1 MRFSTLSS
9 PQKSAAAPL
18 GSSLLLAL
26 CVLGGLVAG
35 WGLLNYP
42 PVKVVAVALGTICI
56 ALAAWQIEA
65 ALYGV
70 GIFLVLLQE
79 GNTTEGT
86 PFSFLEWLNKPNIPS
101 LLEVL
106 FCVVFAAF
114 CLRYFILQ
122 DERYNLDGMKVPLVL
137 YFLLLFLALAHGLD
151 AGTDNIFRKEDLKRF
166 LFPVLFYISAI
177 NILDTREKITRML
190 AVLFW
195 VMLPKTYLGIFYY
208 LRGLGFPYGDQRV
221 VFLESG
227 DQTLI
232 VTIIVLAIALL
243 SEAKLGRK
251 SLLFMAWG
259 LAPMLF
265 ALIFSY
271 RRNDMYGAILSLFLL
286 LLLSR
291 GARKAR
297 LIRLFA
303 VGGGGA
309 FLLMLLLAGTGL
321 VPTGD
326 FLKKRMV
333 SVVDRDESS
342 NTAHM
347 NEWIVTV
354 EDTMKSPFFG
364 LGLGAVHSPVPEF
377 DLINLHTVHNAN
389 LMLWMKMGLF
399 AVLLFFWCLYRYC
412 RLGVSE
418 ALRRGDPLQMGL
430 FSTVALW
437 CIAMNVG
444 PSWFYYR
451 ESCLMALVM
460 AMVGRLSVLGRQQ
473 PPVSESPAS
482 PPPSARRAP
491 AWAMQPRERALP
503 GGENN
508 GPG

>member
-9 PQKSAAAPL
+9 QHRAAVPM
-18 GSSLLLAL
+18 GSTVLLAF
-26 CVLGGLVAG
+26 CVMGGLVAG
-35 WGLLNYP
+35 WGVLNYT

-56 ALAAWQIEA
+56 ALAAWQIELS
-65 ALYGV
+65 LYGV
-70 GIFLVLLQE
+70 GVFLVLLQE
-79 GNTTEGT
+79 GDTTEGT

-106 FCVVFAAF
+106 FCVIFAAF
-114 CLRYFILQ
+114 CLRYFIMQ
-122 DERYNLDGMKVPLVL
+122 DERYRLDGMKAPLVL

-151 AGTDNIFRKEDLKRF
+151 VGTDHIFRKEDFKKF
-166 LFPVLFYISAI
+166 LFPVLFFISAV
-177 NILDTREKITRML
+177 NILDTRERITRLL

-208 LRGLGFPYGDQRV
+208 LRGLGFPYGDQKV

-232 VTIIVLAIALL
+232 VTIIVLAVALL

-265 ALIFSY
+265 ALVFSY

-291 GARKAR
+291 GTRRAR
-297 LIRLFA
+297 LIKIFA

-309 FLLMLLLAGTGL
+309 FLLLALLAGTGV
-321 VPTGD
+321 VPTGN
-326 FLKKRMV
+326 FLKNRMV

-342 NTAHM
+342 NTAHL

-377 DLINLHTVHNAN
+377 DVINLHTVHNAL

-412 RLGVSE
+412 RLGVSD
-418 ALRRGDPLQMGL
+418 ALRRADPLQMGL
-430 FSTVALW
+430 FATVALW
-437 CIAMNVG
+437 MLAMNVG

-460 AMVGRLSVLGRQQ
+460 AVVVRLALLGRGE
-473 PPVSESPAS
+473 PPVSVVVVG
-482 PPPSARRAP
+482 PPAP
-491 AWAMQPRERALP
+491 APPVFVRATQPRERALP
-503 GGENN
+503 GGKNH
-508 GPG
+508 GPR

>member
-1 MRFSTLSS
+1 MRLSTFTSR
-9 PQKSAAAPL
+9 QKPAA
-18 GSSLLLAL
+18 GSSMLLTL
-26 CVLGGLVAG
+26 CLLGGLVAG
-35 WGLLNYP
+35 WGIINYP

-70 GIFLVLLQE
+70 GVFLVLLQE
-79 GNTTEGT
+79 GDTNPDS

-106 FCVVFAAF
+106 FCVIFAAF
-114 CLRYFILQ
+114 CLRYFIMQ
-122 DERYNLDGMKVPLVL
+122 DGRYNLDGMKVPLVL

-151 AGTDNIFRKEDLKRF
+151 AGTDHIFRKEDFKKF

-177 NILDTREKITRML
+177 NILDTREKITRL
-190 AVLFW
+190 LEVLFW

-208 LRGLGFPYGDQRV
+208 LMGLGFPYGDQRV

-232 VTIIVLAIALL
+232 VTIIVLGIALL
-243 SEAKLGRK
+243 CEVKLGRR
-251 SLLFMAWG
+251 SLLFMVWG

-271 RRNDMYGAILSLFLL
+271 RRNDMYGAIVSLVLL
-286 LLLSR
+286 FLLSR
-291 GARKAR
+291 GARRER
-297 LIRLFA
+297 LVKLFA

-309 FLLMLLLAGTGL
+309 FLLMVLLAGTGV

-354 EDTMKSPFFG
+354 EDTMKSPVFG

-377 DLINLHTVHNAN
+377 DVINLHTVHNAL
-389 LMLWMKMGLF
+389 LMLWMKMGGL
-399 AVLLFFWCLYRYC
+399 AVVLFFWCLYRYC
-412 RLGVSE
+412 RLGVTE
-418 ALRRGDPLQMGL
+418 ALRRPDPLLLGL
-430 FSTVALW
+430 FSTVGLW
-437 CIAMNVG
+437 LLAMNVG

-460 AMVGRLSVLGRQQ
+460 AMVGRLVLLGRQS
-473 PPVSESPAS
+473 PPVAQAPYAPRRQAYVAS
-482 PPPSARRAP
+482 P
-491 AWAMQPRERALP
+491 REIPFP
-503 GGENN
+503 GGKNH
-508 GPG
+508 GPN

>member
-1 MRFSTLSS
+1 MRSSTLSS
-9 PQKSAAAPL
+9 RQKSAAAPL
-18 GSSLLLAL
+18 GNSILLTL
-26 CVLGGLVAG
+26 CVLGGLAAG
-35 WGLLNYP
+35 WGILNYP
-42 PVKVVAVALGTICI
+42 PVKVVAVALGTLCI
-56 ALAAWQIEA
+56 VLAAWQIEV

-79 GNTTEGT
+79 GDTTEGT
-86 PFSFLEWLNKPNIPS
+86 PFTFLEWLNKPNIPS

-106 FCVVFAAF
+106 FCAIFAAF

-122 DERYNLDGMKVPLVL
+122 DERYNLDGMKVPLAL

-151 AGTDNIFRKEDLKRF
+151 AGTDHIFRKEDFKKF
-166 LFPVLFYISAI
+166 LFPVLFYISAV
-177 NILDTREKITRML
+177 NILDTREKITRLL
-190 AVLFW
+190 AVIFW

-208 LRGLGFPYGDQRV
+208 LRGLGFPYGDQKV

-232 VTIIVLAIALL
+232 VTIIVLAISLL

-251 SLLFMAWG
+251 SLLFMVWG

-265 ALIFSY
+265 ALVFSY
-271 RRNDMYGAILSLFLL
+271 RRNDMWGAIFSLTLL

-291 GARKAR
+291 GAKKVR
-297 LIRLFA
+297 LTKLFTVG
-303 VGGGGA
+303 VGGA
-309 FLLMLLLAGTGL
+309 LFLMLLLAGTGV

-326 FLKKRMV
+326 FLKKRMT

-364 LGLGAVHSPVPEF
+364 MGLGSVHSPVPEF
-377 DLINLHTVHNAN
+377 DVINLHTVHNAL

-399 AVLLFFWCLYRYC
+399 AVLLFFWAMYRYC

-418 ALRRGDPLQMGL
+418 ALRRADPLQMGL
-430 FSTVALW
+430 FATVALW
-437 CIAMNVG
+437 GLAMNVG

-460 AMVGRLSVLGRQQ
+460 AMVVRLAVLGRQQ
-473 PPVSESPAS
+473 PPLSESPAS
-482 PPPSARRAP
+482 PPPPASRAP
-491 AWAMQPRERALP
+491 AWAVQPRERMLP
-503 GGENN
+503 GGKNN
-508 GPG
+508 GPR